1 MNDERVIELWI
12 TAPRGGT
19 FGVSG
24 YPMVVRRFADLVAAE
39 TRDELAA
46 GYASRDVGE
55 KVSDKEIERL
65 VRKAGLLELI
75 DDARLNDARTSICDW
90 LPALREFAD
99 LVQSAEHEL
108 CAQYLRDA
116 GAYSAPDGNRVT
128 KVGLYTVSVP
138 ASDSD
143 NLASVRLA

>member
-12 TAPRGGT
+12 TAPRGGR

-39 TRDELAA
+39 TRDELVA

-65 VRKAGLLELI
+65 VRKAGLLEII
-75 DDARLNDARTSICDW
+75 DDACLNDACTSICDW
-90 LPALREFAD
+90 LPALHEFAE
-99 LVQSAEHEL
+99 LVRSAEHER
-108 CAQYLRDA
+108 CAKCLRDVA
-116 GAYSAPDGNRVT
+116 ARLAPEGKRATRANR
-128 KVGLYTVSVP
+128 YTVSVP
-138 ASDSD
+138 ACNGD
-143 NLASVRLA
+143 